1 MRDKRKLKLCVKALL
16 FFTPFIVGSIGYLKS
31 GEGLSQSLYSAI
43 GLYLLDFYGEEC
55 NRLLEFARWTAPVM
69 SASGIFLILKSL
81 AQRTRDFILCLFG
94 KATAIYCEDEV
105 RQILGENIK
114 NSVIGSKENVHAGV
128 KDNIIMLSDDMESL
142 NFYYTNQKKF
152 ENSNV
157 YLRLEQIDSFL
168 LKENR
173 IKFFNETE
181 LIARNYWKEH
191 NLLKYLHDDSMN
203 IKIAIIGFEQLGQ
216 KLLSFGLMNNIYARN
231 QKIEY
236 HVWGD
241 SSAYENVFSQID
253 FMNGDFVTYHGDD
266 WSKDLNSLGEFDRV
280 IVTQENQLELV
291 QALLYICMN
300 AEIDYYNKG
309 EAMLE
314 NIFAGSRLRAFGTQA
329 NILTEK
335 NIMSEELCRFG
346 MELNYA
352 YYKQYAKENVDV
364 EQKETVMKELWE
376 SLDGFT
382 KASNIASAD
391 YHEIRLMILDM
402 LGKQNDDFSEDEKKW
417 LSKAE
422 HIRWSRFHLL
432 NHWTYQPEENGQ
444 TKNKEKRTHS
454 CLIPY
459 EELSEKEKEKDWGS
473 VLTLMSLKNLNRY
486 Q

>member
-1 MRDKRKLKLCVKALL
+1 MRESRKLKLCIKALL
-16 FFTPFIVGSIGYLKS
+16 FFTPFIVGSIGYLKA
-31 GEGLSQSLYSAI
+31 GEGLSQSLYSAV

-69 SASGIFLILKSL
+69 SASGIFFILKNL
-81 AQRTRDFILCLFG
+81 AQRARDFILCLSG
-94 KATAIYCEDEV
+94 KATAIYCEEEV
-105 RQILGENIK
+105 RPILEKNIK
-114 NSVIGSKENVHAGV
+114 NNVIASKEYVHAGI
-128 KDNIIMLSDDMESL
+128 KDNIIMFSSDMESL
-142 NFYYTNQKKF
+142 NFYYTNEKKF
-152 ENSNV
+152 EKSNV

-168 LKENR
+168 LKENK

-181 LIARNYWKEH
+181 LIARNYWKEN
-191 NLLKYLHDDSMN
+191 NLLSYLHGDGMN

-216 KLLSFGLMNNIYARN
+216 KLLSFGLMNNIYAVN

-236 HVWGD
+236 HVWG
-241 SSAYENVFSQID
+241 SSPSYENVFSEID
-253 FMNGDFVTYHGDD
+253 FLNEDCVIYHGED
-266 WSKDLNSLGEFDRV
+266 WAKDLNSFGEFNRV
-280 IVTQENQLELV
+280 IVTQENNLELI
-291 QALLYICMN
+291 QALLYICVD

-314 NIFAGSRLRAFGTQA
+314 NVFAGKRLRAFGAQT

-352 YYKQYAKENVDV
+352 YYKQYAKENDGTDP
-364 EQKETVMKELWE
+364 KELVMKELWE
-376 SLDGFT
+376 NLDGFT

-391 YHEIRLMILDM
+391 YHEIRLMILKM
-402 LGKQNDDFSEDEKKW
+402 QGKKTDDFKEEEKEW

-432 NHWTYQPEENGQ
+432 NHWTYKPEENGQ

-454 CLIPY
+454 CLIPF
-459 EELSEKEKEKDWGS
+459 EELSQKEKEKDWGS
-473 VLTLMSLKNLNRY
+473 VLTLLALKNLNE
-486 Q
+486 